1 MPGSLRRDADRRL
14 YGKPAMQPERARPT
28 WPRLVKLLLYVDVYA
43 RLFFSIYVW
52 MSQWSDLCITTTGP
66 VPNNKSAAC
75 DDEIGH
81 DVLFLVVLEM
91 YLSMWLFYR
100 WARWETDGHLTV
112 AWSTLGAFM
121 TYVVRHAILQKP
133 IVYLLVLFAL
143 IGMQMISI
151 FTEFYQIT
159 PLRLPPF
166 CAKKEDVDAPKYG
179 ALGEWMAQNFRT
191 KFSRVFITLWIQFFY
206 AFLPFPIMLY
216 VLLWDDIGPGQ
227 NILGLLYVSIFLVL
241 IMAVMF
247 VWIYYLTFVGLGEQC
262 LLRKD
267 APLAYKTGAY
277 EVCDLDECDLTGETK
292 RKYEETLAKHDCR
305 ACTVVLPAYLPNEAE
320 ICMDVLAWYRE
331 KEPEYPGE
339 LRVMFVYNTPMD
351 MPDIEKQLQELTQEW
366 PALSV
371 HRCHNSTSKCD
382 NLNLAISLLETD
394 MALLNDT
401 DTICSVDTIKRASLR
416 IFEEGYDIVQAVN
429 IHCEEDWLGRP
440 DGSAFCMGQLIT
452 AEDSVVDWIKRVQN
466 NIKRV
471 PFNGRGGFWHTDAL
485 RCVGF
490 DYRIV
495 SEDHDAA
502 YRLFAYFGGKGM
514 LDINML
520 CQEREPP
527 SCRELTKQRIRWEG
541 GGMALRRTYSWMLRS
556 DHYRLYDLFVVY
568 CLQARNWVQPWHSM
582 PGTAM
587 AVLLLLVGKAFILYL
602 FRSHEVAKVY
612 ISGIGIPLII
622 IVLLLIITIVSLI
635 TLLPI
640 FFFRLMLTRYTP
652 KWFYL
657 AYVIICRPTI
667 ITCYFFYIYL
677 CAVHDFFWGTAA
689 FICTARSAAASM
701 KAKEN
706 KGALDPEAAEAEKE
720 AGGKPAVDE
729 ANPMNSEMAVP
740 LLTDALSAAAR
751 ALP

>member
-1 MPGSLRRDADRRL
+1 M
-14 YGKPAMQPERARPT
+14 
-28 WPRLVKLLLYVDVYA
+28 
-43 RLFFSIYVW
+43 
-52 MSQWSDLCITTTGP
+52 
-66 VPNNKSAAC
+66 
-75 DDEIGH
+75 
-81 DVLFLVVLEM
+81 
-91 YLSMWLFYR
+91 
-100 WARWETDGHLTV
+100 
-112 AWSTLGAFM
+112 
-121 TYVVRHAILQKP
+121 
-133 IVYLLVLFAL
+133 
-143 IGMQMISI
+143 
-151 FTEFYQIT
+151 
-159 PLRLPPF
+159 
-166 CAKKEDVDAPKYG
+166 
-179 ALGEWMAQNFRT
+179 
-191 KFSRVFITLWIQFFY
+191 FITLFIQFFY

-216 VLLWDDIGPGQ
+216 VLLWDDIGAGQ
-227 NILGLLYVSIFLVL
+227 NYFGLLVVAVLLVL
-241 IMAVMF
+241 VMAAMF
-247 VWIYYLTFVGLGEQC
+247 VFIYYLTFVGLGEQC

-277 EVCDLDECDLTGETK
+277 EVCDLDECDLSGETK
-292 RKYEETLAKHDCR
+292 RKYEEKLAAHECR
-305 ACTVVLPAYLPNEAE
+305 ALTVVMPAYLPNEAE
-320 ICMDVLAWYRE
+320 IVMDVLEWYRE
-331 KEPEYPGE
+331 KEAEYPAG

-351 MPDIEKQLQELTQEW
+351 MPDIEKQLQDLTQEW

-394 MALLNDT
+394 FALLNDT
-401 DTICSVDTIKRASLR
+401 DTIVSVDTMKRASMR
-416 IFEEGYDIVQAVN
+416 IFGEKYDICQAIN
-429 IHCEEDWLGRP
+429 IHCEEDWAGRP
-440 DGSAFCMGQLIT
+440 DGSRFCMGQLVT

-485 RCVGF
+485 RAVGF

-556 DHYRLYDLFVVY
+556 DYYTLYDLFVVY

-587 AVLLLLVGKAFILYL
+587 AVLLLLVGKSFILYL
-602 FRSHEVAKVY
+602 FRSDEIAKVM
-612 ISGIGIPLII
+612 IAGVGVPLLI
-622 IVLLLIITIVSLI
+622 IVLLVAI
-635 TLLPI
+635 TLFSLLAIAPI
-640 FFFRLMLTRYTP
+640 FIFRLMLTRYTP
-652 KWFYL
+652 KWFYV
-657 AYVIICRPTI
+657 AFVVIVRPTI
-667 ITCYFFYIYL
+667 ITFYFFYIYL
-677 CAVHDFFWGTAA
+677 CAVHDFFWGTAT

-706 KGALDPEAAEAEKE
+706 KGALDPEAHMAEGDKE
-720 AGGKPAVDE
+720 ANDGE
-729 ANPMNSEMAVP
+729 NTANPMSSEMAVP
-740 LLTDALSAAAR
+740 LLTDALSVAAR